1 VMLGVTLGGIF
12 IVSTLIGVLTAGVE
26 GKLEVLRKGRS
37 LVLESGHTLILGWSA
52 QIFNI
57 LSELMQANAN
67 QKKASLVILADKDKV
82 EMEDEIR
89 ARVEQI
95 GRTKIIC
102 RSGSPLDAADLEIVN
117 PHAAKAIIVLPPEDT
132 DPDTAVVKTVLDIT
146 NHPQRCEQPYH
157 IVTQIGSKKPRNCLR

>member
-1 VMLGVTLGGIF
+1 MMLGVTLGGIF

-82 EMEDEIR
+82 EMGDEIR
-89 ARVEQI
+89 ARVE
-95 GRTKIIC
+95 
-102 RSGSPLDAADLEIVN
+102 
-117 PHAAKAIIVLPPEDT
+117 
-132 DPDTAVVKTVLDIT
+132 
-146 NHPQRCEQPYH
+146 
-157 IVTQIGSKKPRNCLR
+157 